1 MEEAE
6 FEPIER
12 FYKVSEVAAMLR
24 VSKMSVYR
32 LIETGELDAVKIGR
46 QYRVTHQALD
56 RCLSRASVTV
66 YS

>member
-12 FYKVSEVAAMLR
+12 FYTVSEVAATVR

-32 LIETGELDAVKIGR
+32 LIETGDLDAVKIGR
-46 QYRVTHQALD
+46 QYRITQRALD
-56 RCLSRASVTV
+56 EWLSRASVTV